1 MPVQDQDMMEEKMS
15 EKITL
20 KVNGRKK
27 TIEIAGWEKLIDVI
41 REDFEMTGTKRGCDD
56 ASCGA
61 CTVIV
66 NGEAKR
72 SCVLPAKKYD
82 GAEIVTVEGLA
93 NGTDLHPIQTALIE
107 EGAVQCGYCIPG
119 IVMELCVLYTN
130 NLDASLDEIK
140 DALEKHFC
148 RCTGYEA
155 ILNGALLAQK
165 YMKEGKK

>member
-1 MPVQDQDMMEEKMS
+1 MMEEKMS

-72 SCVLPAKKYD
+72 S
-82 GAEIVTVEGLA
+82 
-93 NGTDLHPIQTALIE
+93 
-107 EGAVQCGYCIPG
+107 
-119 IVMELCVLYTN
+119 
-130 NLDASLDEIK
+130 
-140 DALEKHFC
+140 
-148 RCTGYEA
+148 
-155 ILNGALLAQK
+155 
-165 YMKEGKK
+165 